1 VRLARNFSAS
11 VVSLS
16 VGAVL
21 MTTTAASAATIT
33 VSDVMA
39 RRGGPIAQNFLD
51 THGDN
56 VSVVTT
62 RNGASCVASRPL
74 AIAESIYRAP
84 DGGVVDISDV
94 IRSPASSIQAIGRPD
109 APVTFR
115 IQLKYSPD
123 PAEPITMEI
132 DDRTLDLAGA
142 LEASSDSLLLTG
154 DAAEL
159 LAEALHRGETP
170 ALRATSGAT
179 GRQII
184 DRLIAP
190 DMAGLDACLVTLDE
204 LLDVEG
210 LPQMDLAEAALPAP
224 NRPDAG
230 GLAAGA
236 PSGIV
241 PEEAV
246 TLVVVEEA
254 RAEPALPV
262 PVEGLRLEFV
272 ARPDPEARIAPSALE
287 HCRMTDIPE
296 NVYLGRLTAVT
307 GFFSQT
313 QDVYVAFDG
322 EGQLQR
328 AYIPGIFDSDLS
340 VGASRARVSLAADS
354 NLPDQPNTV
363 RGCLGDALL
372 EAPVCVFSEEGEDRY
387 TLAECGV
394 LGMSESRE
402 DLLSSLQEVTV
413 PGLDGSDPIL
423 VGITPGGGGNGGSG
437 GGFTFS
443 GGGGGGTGG
452 GGGGGPDLPEVEPFF
467 PDPDDDDPDP
477 PGGGGG
483 GGGGEIPPVPL
494 PAGLWLMLAALAG
507 LSGLAARARRRRLHA

>member
-1 VRLARNFSAS
+1 VRLAGNFSES
-11 VVSLS
+11 VLGLS

-21 MTTTAASAATIT
+21 MTTAAVSAATVT
-33 VSDVMA
+33 VSDVAA

-51 THGDN
+51 SHGDN
-56 VSVVTT
+56 VSILAT
-62 RNGASCVASRPL
+62 RNGASCVASQTL
-74 AIAESIYRAP
+74 AIAESVYRAP
-84 DGGVVDISDV
+84 DGSVVDFADV

-109 APVTFR
+109 APVAFR
-115 IQLKYSPD
+115 VQLKYSPD

-132 DDRTLDLAGA
+132 DGRTLDLASV
-142 LEASSDSLLLTG
+142 LEASSDSLWLTG
-154 DAAEL
+154 DAAEV
-159 LAEALHRGETP
+159 LAEALRRGDTP
-170 ALRATSGAT
+170 ALRATSGDT
-179 GRQII
+179 GRQIT
-184 DRLIAP
+184 DRITSP

-204 LLDVEG
+204 LLDAEG

-224 NRPDAG
+224 YRPDAG

-236 PSGIV
+236 LSGIV
-241 PEEAV
+241 PEEAI

-254 RAEPALPV
+254 RVEPALPV

-272 ARPDPEARIAPSALE
+272 ARPDPETRIAPSALE

-296 NVYLGRLTAVT
+296 TVYLGRLTAVT

-322 EGQLQR
+322 EGQVKR
-328 AYIPGIFDSDLS
+328 AYVPGIFDSDLS

-402 DLLSSLQEVTV
+402 DFLSSLPEIPV
-413 PGLDGSDPIL
+413 PGIDPSDPLL
-423 VGITPGGGGNGGSG
+423 VGIIPGGGGTGGSGGSG
-437 GGFTFS
+437 GGFTFT
-443 GGGGGGTGG
+443 GGG
-452 GGGGGPDLPEVEPFF
+452 GGGGGPDLPEVEPLF
-467 PDPDDDDPDP
+467 PDDDDRDP

-494 PAGLWLMLAALAG
+494 PAGLWLMLGALTS
-507 LSGLAARARRRRLHA
+507 LSGLAAIARRRNLHA